1 MYLNMN
7 TWTTILTKM
16 KTVNYF
22 ASIMKTGETEQLDL
36 KSISNS
42 MLLWFTNTECY
53 VLFVEYTKVNK
64 NNLKA

>member
-1 MYLNMN
+1 
-7 TWTTILTKM
+7 M

-42 MLLWFTNTECY
+42 MLL
-53 VLFVEYTKVNK
+53 
-64 NNLKA
+64 